1 MKVTKNKYFIFLAIK
16 KMTFT
21 CKNQLKILNL
31 NKIIGV
37 RSKFN
42 SLTFP

>member
-31 NKIIGV
+31 NKIIGFC
-37 RSKFN
+37 SKFKR
-42 SLTFP
+42 LAFP